1 MIFPRERGL
10 DVLDTLEEIRAEVS
24 SRILKRRSTNE
35 DLGAVTVSAG
45 FAEMLPGE
53 STEALL
59 ERADAALYASKR
71 TGRNRVST
79 APAVAVAA

>member
-1 MIFPRERGL
+1 M
-10 DVLDTLEEIRAEVS
+10 EVS

-45 FAEMLPGE
+45 IAQMLPGE
-53 STEALL
+53 SMETLV
-59 ERADAALYASKR
+59 ERADTALYTSKR

-79 APAVAVAA
+79 APAVAAAA